1 MLKHQPYDPAAPD
14 LNKCIRTFTG
24 CVVSQD
30 GKVLEEVPTWYW
42 QDDAEWSDE
51 ASTYQMIRCC
61 PGFCKQVAL
70 GSDTQHLVYTDV
82 ECNEGSTQIC
92 FDSIHEQIRLAVA
105 TEDAPGAPSP
115 FVPPTFFRID
125 WGEYLVELAEV
136 PYQHTSY
143 YFVRIYHRRI
153 EDEIYELDYYTPV
166 DAAHVIRTDA
176 ALVARIK
183 QLGNRKHDEKIS
195 TTTPPSS
202 DQSRHPGQRS

>member
-1 MLKHQPYDPAAPD
+1 MLKHQPYNPTAPD
-14 LNKCIRTFTG
+14 PTKCIRTVTG
-24 CVVSQD
+24 CVMSPD
-30 GKVLEEVPTWYW
+30 GKVLGEVPTWYW

-51 ASTYQMIRCC
+51 ATTYQMIRCC
-61 PGFCKQVAL
+61 PGLCKQVAL

-82 ECNEGSTQIC
+82 ECNGMSTQIR
-92 FDSIHEQIRLAVA
+92 FASIHEQIRLAVA
-105 TEDAPGAPSP
+105 TEDAPSAPSP

-125 WGEYLVELAEV
+125 WGEYYVVELARV
-136 PYQHTSY
+136 PYQNTSY

-183 QLGNRKHDEKIS
+183 QLGNRKDDEKIS
-195 TTTPPSS
+195 TTTPSN
-202 DQSRHPGQRS
+202 DQLHHPRQRP